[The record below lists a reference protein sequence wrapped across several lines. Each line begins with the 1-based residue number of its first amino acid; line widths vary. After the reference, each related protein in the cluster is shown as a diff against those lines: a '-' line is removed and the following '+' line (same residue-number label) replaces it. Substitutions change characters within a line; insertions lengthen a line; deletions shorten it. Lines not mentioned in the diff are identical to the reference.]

1 MRYTVIRAAKA
12 KGLYSLGLLAGN
24 LALGVS
30 ANFSPVYVWM
40 KSRHNYLHISWN
52 LAPVLLNYLL
62 FYQFPLLFSV
72 FTSKTLFGSEKDS
85 KLIKQLEIFSNFHR
99 LLEEIS
105 LYWLCRVVR
114 DDYAQLF
121 QLCNVIHVGSLKATV
136 RVFTPKRLGNATY
149 QYFPPR
155 DRESVLNVY
164 QCTTDG
170 RWQLEGIRYVNHQNL
185 QSNWG
190 HWFKDMSGQ

>member
-155 DRESVLNVY
+155 DRVSFKCLSVY
-164 QCTTDG
+164 
-170 RWQLEGIRYVNHQNL
+170 
-185 QSNWG
+185 NW
-190 HWFKDMSGQ
+190 W